1 MMGDAAKVI
10 DWNGTD
16 VPETLAVL
24 PPGRYRI
31 ELVEEVATDLPPETQ
46 ERIRTGIAD
55 VAAGR
60 TVPWA
65 QVDAE
70 LGQRIAA
77 RRGR

>member
-1 MMGDAAKVI
+1 MGDAAKLI
-10 DWNGTD
+10 DWNGID

-31 ELVEEVATDLPPETQ
+31 ELVEDVTIDLPPQTQ
-46 ERIRTGIAD
+46 ERIRAGIAD

-77 RRGR
+77 RRAR